1 MTNTTTTQGDFM
13 IHEIHDG
20 KTYRGKTQLDIA
32 MQVADDRADAIR
44 QARRY
49 NRTPKKSD
57 KCSERSNIF
66 RL

>member
-1 MTNTTTTQGDFM
+1 MM